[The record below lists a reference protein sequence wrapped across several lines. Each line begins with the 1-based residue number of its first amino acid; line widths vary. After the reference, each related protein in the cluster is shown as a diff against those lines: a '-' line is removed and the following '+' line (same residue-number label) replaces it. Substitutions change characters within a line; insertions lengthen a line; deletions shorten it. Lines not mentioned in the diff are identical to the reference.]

1 MRSVLNGFLTAVSAY
16 SPLPVPG
23 EKKSRETMPY
33 ILCFLPVIGAVIG
46 FIMGIYA
53 LYCIDHGV
61 SPAGFALAGAAL
73 PVLLSRGAH
82 LSGFMK
88 TWDALASDK
97 KQPAGRIER
106 LEDDRAG
113 VSSVI
118 AAIVYFLLYA
128 GGLTLLRKE
137 EQLFFLGTG
146 YMISRTLFGMAFVW
160 FPCVGKDRMLMAELP
175 GAQKQN
181 VRITLSVILALCFCT
196 CIAIAP
202 IMGVL
207 MALLCMWIWTYYFYM
222 SKKRFGGITEETAGY
237 FLTLCELAVVLF
249 IAVFAK
255 TGM

>member
-1 MRSVLNGFLTAVSAY
+1 
-16 SPLPVPG
+16 
-23 EKKSRETMPY
+23 
-33 ILCFLPVIGAVIG
+33 
-46 FIMGIYA
+46 
-53 LYCIDHGV
+53 
-61 SPAGFALAGAAL
+61 
-73 PVLLSRGAH
+73 
-82 LSGFMK
+82 
-88 TWDALASDK
+88 
-97 KQPAGRIER
+97 
-106 LEDDRAG
+106 
-113 VSSVI
+113 
-118 AAIVYFLLYA
+118 
-128 GGLTLLRKE
+128 
-137 EQLFFLGTG
+137 
-146 YMISRTLFGMAFVW
+146 
-160 FPCVGKDRMLMAELP
+160 MAELP